1 MSILGCSRAEAEKLI
16 NNFFKGNP
24 GLSALIDSLKA
35 FYKKYKYIKAINGA
49 HLMIRSDHVL
59 LNSLIQA
66 SAAILFK
73 RWGCYIWEAIE
84 AQGLDAKIIIA

>member
-1 MSILGCSRAEAEKLI
+1 MSILGCSRKEAEKLI
-16 NNFFKGNP
+16 EDFFNGNP
-24 GLSALIDSLKA
+24 GLLALVSSLKA
-35 FYKKYKYIKAINGA
+35 FYKKYKYIQAINGSR
-49 HLMIRSDHVL
+49 LMIRSDHVL

>member
-16 NNFFKGNP
+16 KDFFEGNP
-24 GLSALIDSLKA
+24 GLSALIESLKA
-35 FYKKYKYIKAINGA
+35 FYKKHKYIQAINGSR
-49 HLMIRSDHVL
+49 LMIRSDHVL

-73 RWGCYIWEAIE
+73 RLGCYIWNAIE
-84 AQGLDAKIIIA
+84 AKGLDAKIIIA